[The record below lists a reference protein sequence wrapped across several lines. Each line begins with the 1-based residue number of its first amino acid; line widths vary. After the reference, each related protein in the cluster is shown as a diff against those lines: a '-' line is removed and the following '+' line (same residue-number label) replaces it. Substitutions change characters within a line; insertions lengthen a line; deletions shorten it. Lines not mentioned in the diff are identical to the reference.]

1 MRKREKKEARTDLW
15 MNTYADMVTLLL
27 TFFVFLMSIAT
38 FDEAKLKDFF
48 QSFGGAFGVSGS
60 SGAGVLIGGSAMS
73 SDGGSLG
80 AGNDTVERIMNSPEA
95 IRSGADTPGT
105 GRTAKV
111 LVSQETKEAFE
122 RTALRIMQAQQGIQ
136 AEVTAQGLRIE
147 LQEQFARFASG
158 SAQLPADSTPKLE
171 GLIRSSLDAFIKD
184 GHEIVVSGHTDN
196 VPLGGATKARY
207 TDNRGL
213 AAERANNVLR
223 IFERLGVPPQQIS
236 AAGYGEFVPKAD
248 NSTDEG
254 RAQNRRIEILVKFK
268 EFSPNLN
275 IPKPPTP

>member
-1 MRKREKKEARTDLW
+1 

-38 FDEAKLKDFF
+38 FDEARLKDFF
-48 QSFGGAFGVSGS
+48 QSLGGAFGVGGS
-60 SGAGVLIGGSAMS
+60 SGAGVLTGGTAMS
-73 SDGGSLG
+73 SDHGSLG
-80 AGNDTVERIMNSPEA
+80 AGNEVMERQMNSPEP

-111 LVSQETKEAFE
+111 LVSEATKQQFQQ
-122 RTALRIMQAQQGIQ
+122 TALQLAQKAKDVN

-147 LQEQFARFASG
+147 LQEGFARFASG
-158 SAQLPADSTPKLE
+158 SPQFPPASVQKLE
-171 GLIRSSLDAFIKD
+171 GLISASLQTYIDQ

-223 IFERLGVPPQQIS
+223 IFERVGVPPQQIS

-254 RAQNRRIEILVKFK
+254 RSTNRRIEILVKFK

-275 IPKPPTP
+275 IPTPAAQ

>member
-1 MRKREKKEARTDLW
+1 MKRRPKKEMRTDLW

-38 FDEAKLKDFF
+38 FDEARLKDFF
-48 QSFGGAFGVSGS
+48 QSLGGAFGVGGS
-60 SGAGVLIGGSAMS
+60 SGAGVLIGGTAMS
-73 SDGGSLG
+73 SDSGTLG
-80 AGNDTVERIMNSPEA
+80 AGNETFERQMNSSEP

-122 RTALRIMQAQQGIQ
+122 RTALRLMQTQQGVR

-147 LQEQFARFASG
+147 LQEEFARFASG
-158 SAQLPADSTPKLE
+158 SAQLPPEAVPKLE
-171 GLIRSSLDAFIKD
+171 TLIRTSLDPFIKQ

-196 VPLGGATKARY
+196 VPLSPATRARF

-213 AAERANNVLR
+213 STERANNVLR

-236 AAGYGEFVPKAD
+236 AAGYGEHLPKAE
-248 NSTDEG
+248 NTTEEG
-254 RAQNRRIEILVKFK
+254 RAQNRRIEILIKFK

-275 IPKPPTP
+275 IP

>member
-1 MRKREKKEARTDLW
+1 MRRRRAKKEIPTNLW

-38 FDEAKLKDFF
+38 FEEARLKDFF
-48 QSFGGAFGVSGS
+48 HALGGAFGIGGS
-60 SGAGVLIGGSAMS
+60 SGAGVLIGGTAMS
-73 SDGGSLG
+73 SDRGTLG
-80 AGNDTVERIMNSPEA
+80 AGNETFERQMNSPEP

-122 RTALRIMQAQQGIQ
+122 RTALRLMQTQQGLR

-147 LQEQFARFASG
+147 LHEEFARFASG
-158 SAQLPADSTPKLE
+158 SAQLPREAVPKLE
-171 GLIRSSLDAFIKD
+171 ALIRTNLDPFIKQ

-196 VPLGGATKARY
+196 VPLSPATRARF

-213 AAERANNVLR
+213 STERANNVLR

-236 AAGYGEFVPKAD
+236 AAGYGEHLPKAD
-248 NSTDEG
+248 NTTEEG

-268 EFSPNLN
+268 EFSPHLN
-275 IPKPPTP
+275 VP